1 MKRSYQHTAVP
12 QSPENARKKG
22 IICTLASAAL
32 CVSGLFSAPVASAQ
46 EYDLTMSVIV
56 SPGDGYSILTQS
68 VPERVQKATNGKV
81 KVTVSDSL
89 VPAAQIATAIREN
102 RVDLS
107 AALHTYLAADEPRM
121 GIFNLP
127 GLINNVEEYKK
138 VGDAFWFED
147 TKKIWK
153 DKWDAIVLANGVWCT
168 QQLFSKEPIKTLAD
182 FKGKRLRVHNPQ
194 TAEVVNALGGK
205 PVPLPVPE
213 IYPAL
218 ERGVIDGLF
227 TSTCVGNALEYWRLA
242 KNVQNWSLG
251 PINGWAILASPASW
265 NKLPPDIQKQIAGV
279 MDEIQTEA
287 FSRHSEFV
295 GNAKKKME
303 SEGVTFWVAPDDERN
318 KLMQPQYIKPSYDAW
333 YKRAE
338 EVGFDG
344 KAYIEKI
351 RATLGKPAGG

>member
-1 MKRSYQHTAVP
+1 MSTTYKQTPQRRLSKSIAGSVLSVAAYLGAFGTA
-12 QSPENARKKG
+12 G
-22 IICTLASAAL
+22 
-32 CVSGLFSAPVASAQ
+32 AQ
-46 EYDLTMSVIV
+46 EFDLTMSVIV
-56 SPGDGYSILTQS
+56 SPGDGYSILTAS
-68 VPERVQKATNGKV
+68 VPERVSKATNGRV

-89 VPAAQIATAIREN
+89 VPPAQIATAIREG
-102 RVDLS
+102 RVDMS

-127 GLINNVEEYKK
+127 GLINSAEDYKK

-147 TKKIWK
+147 TKAIWK
-153 DKWDAIVLANGVWCT
+153 DKWDAVLLANGIWCT
-168 QQLFSKEPIKTLAD
+168 QQLFSKTPIKTIED

-242 KNVQNWSLG
+242 KHVQNWSLG
-251 PINGWAILASPASW
+251 PINGWAILANPQSW
-265 NKLPPDIQKQIAGV
+265 NKLPPDVQEQVRTAMQELEK
-279 MDEIQTEA
+279 DA
-287 FSRHSEFV
+287 FGQYAKFV
-295 GNAKKKME
+295 GDAVKNME
-303 SEGVTFWVAPDDERN
+303 SNGVTFWIAPEEERS
-318 KLMQPQYIKPSYDAW
+318 KLMQDKYIGPAYESW

-338 EVGFDG
+338 VVGFDG
-344 KAYIEKI
+344 KAYIQKV
-351 RATLGKPAGG
+351 RDVLGK

>member
-1 MKRSYQHTAVP
+1 MMESNQLFASHFP
-12 QSPENARKKG
+12 ARGRRRLK
-22 IICTLASAAL
+22 ASVLGAAL
-32 CVSGLFSAPVASAQ
+32 CLAGWLHTSAVEAQ
-46 EYDLTMSVIV
+46 TYDLTMSVIT

-68 VPERVQKATNGKV
+68 VPERVAKATQGKV

-89 VPAAQIATAIREN
+89 VPPAQIATAIREG
-102 RVDLS
+102 RVDMS

-127 GLINNVEEYKK
+127 GLINDAKEYKK

-153 DKWDAIVLANGVWCT
+153 EKWDAIVLANGVWCT
-168 QQLFSKEPIKTLAD
+168 QQLFSKQPIKTVED

-251 PINGWAILASPASW
+251 PVNGWAILANPDSW
-265 NKLPPDIQKQIAGV
+265 AKLPPDIQKQITGV
-279 MDEIQTEA
+279 MDEIQQEA
-287 FSRHSEFV
+287 FSRHDEFV
-295 GNAKKKME
+295 GNAMKKME
-303 SEGVTFWVAPDDERN
+303 SEGVTFWVAPDAERA
-318 KLMQPQYIKPSYDAW
+318 KLMQDKYIGPSYDAW

-338 EVGFDG
+338 QVGFDG
-344 KAYIEKI
+344 KAYIERVRKV
-351 RATLGKPAGG
+351 LGKASGG

>member
-1 MKRSYQHTAVP
+1 MKPPYQHTAVP
-12 QSPENARKKG
+12 QSPSSARSPRFVRA
-22 IICTLASAAL
+22 LAHAAL
-32 CVSGLFSAPVASAQ
+32 CAGFVFAATPAAAQ

-68 VPERVQKATNGKV
+68 VPERVKKATQGKV

-89 VPAAQIATAIREN
+89 VPAAQIATAIREG
-102 RVDLS
+102 RVDMS

-127 GLINNVEEYKK
+127 GLINNAEEYKK

-153 DKWDAIVLANGVWCT
+153 EKWDAIVLANGIWCT
-168 QQLFSKEPIKTLAD
+168 QQLFSKEPIHTLAD

-251 PINGWAILASPASW
+251 PVNGWAILANPASW
-265 NKLPPDIQKQIAGV
+265 NKLPPDIQKQITGV
-279 MDEIQTEA
+279 MNQIQEEA

-303 SEGVTFWVAPDDERN
+303 SEGVTFWVAPDSERD
-318 KLMQPQYIKPSYDAW
+318 KLMQPKYIGPSYDAW
-333 YKRAE
+333 YKRAK

-344 KAYIEKI
+344 EAYIEKV
-351 RATLGKPAGG
+351 RSVLKKQ